1 MTAVPLCHLL
11 RVQAF
16 ASIFSILRICRE
28 SQDGFSAF
36 IAGVP
41 GVGIGD
47 GIPVDG
53 GIIWFGVEAL
63 PITEKVDLTVGMV
76 RAAIWW
82 VEEGE
87 DGFVDDGYVSEML
100 EKRERE
106 SAISFVAVKTGV
118 GEGHGGLW
126 RRRQANVNM

>member
-1 MTAVPLCHLL
+1 MTVVPLCHFL

-16 ASIFSILRICRE
+16 SSIFSILRICRE
-28 SQDGFSAF
+28 SQDGFSTF

-53 GIIWFGVEAL
+53 GIVWFRIEAL
-63 PITEKVDLTVGMV
+63 PITEEVDLTVGMV
-76 RAAIWW
+76 RPAIGWMK
-82 VEEGE
+82 EGE

-100 EKRERE
+100 E
-106 SAISFVAVKTGV
+106 
-118 GEGHGGLW
+118 
-126 RRRQANVNM
+126 